1 MKLVNN
7 NISPLPFYDN
17 LALQNHRKDYAYGQV
32 YPLITY
38 KNMLLPFQVVLA
50 SGTSVNWVRLYDF
63 NTGKYTDITTN
74 MKENGLTLKS
84 YTDFKVLKYPGTLPI
99 IQIKHEGQ
107 YYLAI
112 SVSGLGTIYSDVFT
126 VCNKVDDY
134 LFIEYSNSY
143 NFELKNGVVDF
154 SDGFKFRCYL
164 NTQVGKPEYDFEEE
178 ATDRM
183 GYTFIESQV
192 SKKIYK
198 FVFLAPEYLC
208 DALRIVRLCENKQI
222 TSKLQTYD
230 LTTFNMEPEWE
241 DQGDLA
247 SVACEFETDTVI
259 ANIGGYTPEL
269 VGGDFNSDF
278 DTDFYDIQKLNRPIT
293 INISCNNTANIILE
307 ATPAVK
313 SNLNIYVKYRA
324 SLNIGGTEEKETNIV
339 FKKGLENDNIYLSD
353 LAGKGWVSE
362 ILEASVTSKE
372 AYDSSIYNI
381 NLIND

>member
-17 LALQNHRKDYAYGQV
+17 LALQNHRKDYAFGQV

-50 SGTSVNWVRLYDF
+50 SGTSISWVRLYNF
-63 NTGKYTDITTN
+63 NTGKFIYITRS
-74 MKENGLTLKS
+74 MKENGLALKS
-84 YTDFKVLKYPGTLPI
+84 YTGFKILKYPGTLPI
-99 IQIKHEGQ
+99 VEIKHEGL

-112 SVSGLGTIYSDVFT
+112 SIPDLGTIYSDIFT

-134 LFIEYSNSY
+134 LLIEYSNSY

-154 SDGFKFRCYL
+154 SDNFKFKCYL

-178 ATDRM
+178 ATERM

-198 FVFLAPEYLC
+198 FTFVAPEYLC
-208 DALRIVRLCENKQI
+208 DALRIVRLCENKKI
-222 TSKLQTYD
+222 TSKLQVYD

-247 SVACEFETDTVI
+247 AVECEFETDTVI
-259 ANIGGYTPEL
+259 ANIGGYTPSL
-269 VGGDFNSDF
+269 SGGDFNRDF
-278 DTDFYDIQKLNRPIT
+278 NNDFK
-293 INISCNNTANIILE
+293 
-307 ATPAVK
+307 
-313 SNLNIYVKYRA
+313 
-324 SLNIGGTEEKETNIV
+324 TE
-339 FKKGLENDNIYLSD
+339 
-353 LAGKGWVSE
+353 
-362 ILEASVTSKE
+362 
-372 AYDSSIYNI
+372 
-381 NLIND
+381 